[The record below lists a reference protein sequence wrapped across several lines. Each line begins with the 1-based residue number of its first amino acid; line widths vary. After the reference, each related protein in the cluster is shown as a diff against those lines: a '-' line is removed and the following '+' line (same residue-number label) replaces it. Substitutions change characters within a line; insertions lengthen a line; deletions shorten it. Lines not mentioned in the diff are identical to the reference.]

1 MQANSSTKT
10 KVSSEGNEIPIQR
23 SVMIQRGNIL
33 KMPVSDTPPSVLHA
47 CLNPENT
54 QYSTSYT
61 GGKTEAQVEVKLGG
75 PPRNGLG
82 KAG

>member
-1 MQANSSTKT
+1 M
-10 KVSSEGNEIPIQR
+10 
-23 SVMIQRGNIL
+23 MQRGTTL
-33 KMPVSDTPPSVLHA
+33 TMQVSDTLPSTLNA
-47 CLNPENT
+47 CLNLENT
-54 QYSTSYT
+54 QYSTSYR